1 MCTCVSWCVCVCM
14 CVYVCVSVCARVC
27 LYGVGWGDEQI
38 QLCIYGC
45 QILGCGNLF
54 VVDLATKLQSMVT
67 KGLTIRVD
75 IIYQPHTKP

>member
-1 MCTCVSWCVCVCM
+1 MCHGVYVC
-14 CVYVCVSVCARVC
+14 VCVSVCARVC

-54 VVDLATKLQSMVT
+54 VVVDLATKLQSMVT